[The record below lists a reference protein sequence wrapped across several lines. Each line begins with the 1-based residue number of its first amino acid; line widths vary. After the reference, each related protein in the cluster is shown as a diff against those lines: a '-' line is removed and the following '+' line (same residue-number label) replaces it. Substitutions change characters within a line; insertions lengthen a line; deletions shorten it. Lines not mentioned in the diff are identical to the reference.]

1 MSKLFGYVRVCKP
14 ELKVKEYE
22 MYKAVYCSLCKH
34 LGKKYGILS
43 RLTLSYDFTFLALI
57 NMSLKDECEE
67 FYKGRCAFN
76 PIKKCNYCKSVA
88 SLDMPAAAAMIMLY
102 YKLLDNIDDE
112 KGIKKVLYLA
122 LRGIYSKAHKK
133 AAKEYPDIENIFLD
147 YIKEQKLLEA
157 ENCESADRAADP
169 TAKALSKVFEFCSDD
184 ETEKRILSRMGY
196 CIGRY
201 IYLLDAACD
210 LEEDVEKGNYNPL
223 KTYAEDKDYKK
234 NVIVPQLYIAASET
248 AKAFELLD
256 VKKMKNILDNII
268 YLGLEETFK
277 KELNYEGSL

>member
-1 MSKLFGYVRVCKP
+1 MFGYVRVCKP

-67 FYKGRCAFN
+67 FYNGRCAFN

-102 YKLLDNIDDE
+102 YKLLDNISDE
-112 KGIKKVLYLA
+112 KGIKRLGFMILKPIFS
-122 LRGIYSKAHKK
+122 GAHKK
-133 AAKEYPDIENIFLD
+133 AAKEYPEIEETVKE
-147 YIKEQKLLEA
+147 YIQKQNELEKA
-157 ENCESADRAADP
+157 ENTSLDAAADP
-169 TAKALSKVFEFCSDD
+169 TAEALGK
-184 ETEKRILSRMGY
+184 ILSLCSVNDEQRRVLSRLGY

-201 IYLLDAACD
+201 IYILDAACD
-210 LEEDVEKGNYNPL
+210 LQEDINKDSYNVLKFQEKTDKEEIASK
-223 KTYAEDKDYKK
+223 
-234 NVIVPQLYIAASET
+234 LYFCANEAAL
-248 AKAFELLD
+248 AFELLEN
-256 VKKMKNILDNII
+256 KKFKSILGNII

-277 KELNYEGSL
+277 KELNK

>member
-102 YKLLDNIDDE
+102 YKLLDNISDE
-112 KGIKKVLYLA
+112 KGIKRLGFMILKPIFS
-122 LRGIYSKAHKK
+122 GAHKK
-133 AAKEYPDIENIFLD
+133 AAKEYPEIEETVKG
-147 YIKEQKLLEA
+147 YIQKQNELEKA
-157 ENCESADRAADP
+157 ENTSLDAAADP
-169 TAKALSKVFEFCSDD
+169 TAEALGK
-184 ETEKRILSRMGY
+184 ILSLCSVNDEQRRVLSRLGY

-201 IYLLDAACD
+201 IYILDAACD
-210 LEEDVEKGNYNPL
+210 LQEDIKKDSYNVLKFQEKTDKEEIASK
-223 KTYAEDKDYKK
+223 
-234 NVIVPQLYIAASET
+234 LYFCANEAAL
-248 AKAFELLD
+248 AFELLEN
-256 VKKMKNILDNII
+256 KKFKSILGNII

-277 KELNYEGSL
+277 KELNK